1 VMGPSL
7 SIIASLR
14 WVGVNAPKPRN
25 ISGPRDGERAGP
37 KDDSRGSSY
46 LHI

>member
-1 VMGPSL
+1 MMGPSL

-14 WVGVNAPKPRN
+14 WVDVDAPGPGN
-25 ISGPRDGERAGP
+25 ISGPRDFGRAGP
-37 KDDSRGSSY
+37 EDDSLGSSY